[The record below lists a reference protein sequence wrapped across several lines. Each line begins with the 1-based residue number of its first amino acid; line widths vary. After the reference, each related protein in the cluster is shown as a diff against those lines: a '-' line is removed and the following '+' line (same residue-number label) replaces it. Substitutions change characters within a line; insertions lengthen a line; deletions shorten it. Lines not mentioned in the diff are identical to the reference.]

1 MIGRLLLSLLL
12 LFTSHAAHAIIEAS
26 VDRTRLVE
34 GETLEL
40 TLESGAANRFSSPD
54 LAPLEEHF
62 ETQGTRQLSLV
73 TQLDGR
79 TQPVTR
85 WVITLA
91 PKRTGYVVIPPITLD
106 DSQSDPISLHV
117 LSAAEAARDSSAQM
131 APVFIDTEVDTE
143 SPYVQAQVLLTLR
156 IYHSVSLYDDSS
168 LTGLEI
174 ADTRVEGLGTP
185 QHYERLINGVRHGVI
200 EVRYAIFPQYSGSL
214 EIPSQLFSATTMP
227 ARDPSA
233 PFASRTGR
241 LVQVRSPS
249 IVLDVKPVPDEYPAN
264 TPWLPAAEL
273 TLSEDWQP
281 EPGLDLLVGESL
293 TRSIRIEA
301 SGLHASQLPDLTA
314 LNGKSMEG
322 LRQYADQPKLETSI
336 QQSGVLGLRQDSAAL
351 LVQSAGQFR
360 LPALQLYWWN
370 TQTDSLQKIE
380 LEAVELKALDSDSV
394 IGSLPEQ
401 ETPQVIDAV
410 QAARVWP
417 WQLAT
422 LILALLLSLS
432 LTLLY
437 RSARQLRSLNE
448 PDQDE
453 TIFDTEIQGNPL
465 ADLQAA
471 CRSNHASDARKAL
484 EAWARQQDQ
493 EGLIALTHRHPELA
507 DALDDL
513 NANLFGQ
520 SKHPWRGKPLW
531 RAVRLVV
538 QSQQRQ
544 VVAEDTLEPLYPQ
557 V

>member
-1 MIGRLLLSLLL
+1 MILRLLISLLF
-12 LFTSHAAHAIIEAS
+12 LFASQTAYAVIEAS

-40 TLESGAANRFSSPD
+40 TLESDTSNRASSPE
-54 LAPLEEHF
+54 LTPLEEHF
-62 ETQGTRQLSLV
+62 EIRGTRQLSLV

-79 TQPVTR
+79 TQPVRR
-85 WVITLA
+85 WIVTLA
-91 PKRTGYVVIPPITLD
+91 PKRTGYVVIPPVRLD
-106 DSQSDPISLHV
+106 NAQSDPISLHV
-117 LSAAEAARDSSAQM
+117 LSSAEAARDNSAQM

-174 ADTRVEGLGTP
+174 ADTRVESLGPP

-200 EVRYAIFPQYSGSL
+200 EVRYALFPQYSGSL

-227 ARDPSA
+227 VRDPNA
-233 PFASRTGR
+233 PFSSRTGR

-249 IVLDVKPVPDEYPAN
+249 IVLEVQPIPDDYPAGA
-264 TPWLPAAEL
+264 PWLPAADL
-273 TLSEDWQP
+273 MLSQEWQP

-301 SGLHASQLPDLTA
+301 RGLHASQLPDLTA
-314 LNGKSMEG
+314 LNGNGIEG
-322 LRQYADQPKLETSI
+322 VRQYADQPKLETSI
-336 QQSGVLGLRQDSAAL
+336 EESGMLGLRQDSAAL

-360 LPALQLYWWN
+360 LPPVQLYWWN
-370 TQTDSLQKIE
+370 TRTDSLQQIK
-380 LEAVELKALDSDSV
+380 LEPVELKVMDSEHFQPGAVAADETLTTEVSDSPP
-394 IGSLPEQ
+394 L
-401 ETPQVIDAV
+401 
-410 QAARVWP
+410 WP

-422 LILALLLSLS
+422 AILTTLLCFSLA
-432 LTLLY
+432 LLY
-437 RSARQLRSLNE
+437 RSTRQLRKLNE

-453 TIFDTEIQGNPL
+453 TIFDNEIQGNPL

-471 CRSNHASDARKAL
+471 CRGNHASDARKAL

-493 EGLIALTHRHPELA
+493 DGLIALTHRHPELA
-507 DALDDL
+507 EALDDL
-513 NANLFGQ
+513 NASLFGQ
-520 SKHPWRGKPLW
+520 SEHHWRGKPLW
-531 RAVRLVV
+531 RAVRLVI
-538 QSQQRQ
+538 QSQKRQ
-544 VVAEDTLEPLYPQ
+544 VPAEETLEPLYPQ